1 MTDWQLL
8 QEFTQDN
15 SQAAFGELCRRY
27 TNLVYR
33 VCQRELGAT
42 GL

>member
-8 QEFTQDN
+8 RKFTQDN
-15 SQAAFGELCRRY
+15 SQAAFAELCRRH
-27 TNLVYR
+27 TSLVYR